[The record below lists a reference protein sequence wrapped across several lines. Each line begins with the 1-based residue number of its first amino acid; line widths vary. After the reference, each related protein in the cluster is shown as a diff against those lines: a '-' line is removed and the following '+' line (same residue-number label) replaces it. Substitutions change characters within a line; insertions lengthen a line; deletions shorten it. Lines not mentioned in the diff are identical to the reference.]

1 MKYFFQSDSLAANDS
16 TAVAQLLQ
24 GAKLYEPE
32 SVKFSF
38 ETVGWTIVGV
48 VLLLGVLVLIFLG
61 VRNHIRNKYRR
72 EALEN
77 IRMLSGEEQRLMEV
91 FVVLKNTAMK
101 AFGRNKVGGLY
112 GHDWLAFLEK
122 TGKQVNFLDREEE
135 FMAALYKNDRLSNEG
150 KNKLLVNAEKWVR
163 THAREL

>member
-1 MKYFFQSDSLAANDS
+1 MRYLFQSDSIPTNDS

-48 VLLLGVLVLIFLG
+48 ILLLGVLVLMFIV
-61 VRNHIRNKYRR
+61 VRRYIRNKYRR
-72 EALEN
+72 EALKS
-77 IRMLSGEEQRLMEV
+77 IKSISGEEQRLLEV

-101 AFGRNKVGGLY
+101 TFGRKKVGGLY

-122 TGKQVNFLDREEE
+122 TGKQVKFLDREEE
-135 FMAALYKNDRLSNEG
+135 FLSALYKNALLSQEG
-150 KNKLLVNAEKWVR
+150 KHKLLVNAEKWVK

>member
-1 MKYFFQSDSLAANDS
+1 MKYFFQSDSLVAKDS

-32 SVKFSF
+32 AVKFSF
-38 ETVGWTIVGV
+38 ETIGWTVVGV
-48 VLLLGVLVLIFLG
+48 VLLLGILVLIFFG
-61 VRNHIRNKYRR
+61 VRSHIKNKYRR
-72 EALEN
+72 EALEY
-77 IRMLSGEEQRLMEV
+77 IKMLSGEDQRLMEV

-122 TGKQVNFLDREEE
+122 TGKQVEFLDRENE
-135 FMAALYKNDRLSNEG
+135 FMAALYKNDMLSNEG
-150 KNKLLVNAEKWVR
+150 KNRLLVNAEKWIR